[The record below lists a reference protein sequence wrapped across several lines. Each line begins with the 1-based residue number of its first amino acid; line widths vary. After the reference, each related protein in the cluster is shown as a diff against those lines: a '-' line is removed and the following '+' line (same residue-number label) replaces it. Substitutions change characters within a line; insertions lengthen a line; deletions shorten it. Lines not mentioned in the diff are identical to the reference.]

1 MRIEML
7 SKIKAQSPKAMLAMA
22 VLLPISAVDV
32 LHAQSG
38 QPVNPPVA
46 MPLDSPQTA
55 VEQYQAAQKIAN
67 AHLAK
72 ADDLD
77 FNVFSNQQWDRFQ
90 ISHARDIKVYWP
102 DSHVEVGLEKHI
114 ESLKYFFTYAPDTRI
129 KYHPVRLGVGEW
141 VSWIG
146 VMQGTFT
153 KPMKMPDGR
162 VIQPTGKA
170 FSLPMCT
177 VGHWKNG
184 TMDAEYL
191 FWDTGLYYREL
202 GVQ

>member
-1 MRIEML
+1 MQSFVNTLSCRIFLAL
-7 SKIKAQSPKAMLAMA
+7 SIVVTAVGALKAG
-22 VLLPISAVDV
+22 
-32 LHAQSG
+32 AQTT
-38 QPVNPPVA
+38 QVEPPVA

-55 VEQYQAAQKIAN
+55 VDQYQAARKIAEAN
-67 AHLAK
+67 LAN

-77 FNVFSNQQWDRFQ
+77 FNVFSNGRWDELKK
-90 ISHARDIKVYWP
+90 SHAQDIKVYWP
-102 DSHVEVGLEKHI
+102 DGHLEVGIQKHI
-114 ESLKYFFTYAPDTRI
+114 DSLKYYFTYAPDTRI
-129 KYHPVRLGVGEW
+129 KYHPVRIGTGEW
-141 VSWIG
+141 TSWIG

-153 KPMKMPDGR
+153 KPMTTPDGR

-191 FWDTGLYYREL
+191 FWDTGLYLKEL
-202 GVQ
+202 GLQ

>member
-1 MRIEML
+1 MEKKMKKALNTVARRTVFAL
-7 SKIKAQSPKAMLAMA
+7 SIVAISFCGLKAQ
-22 VLLPISAVDV
+22 
-32 LHAQSG
+32 AQ
-38 QPVNPPVA
+38 QTIDPPVG
-46 MPLDSPQTA
+46 MPLESQTA
-55 VEQYQAAQKIAN
+55 VEQYKAAQKIASEN
-67 AHLAK
+67 LAK

-77 FNVFSNQQWDRFQ
+77 FNVFSNGRWDELKN
-90 ISHARDIKVYWP
+90 SHAKDIKVYWP
-102 DSHVEVGLEKHI
+102 DGHLEVGIDKHI
-114 ESLKYFFTYAPDTRI
+114 QSLKYYFTYAPDTRI
-129 KYHPVRLGVGEW
+129 KFHPVRLGVGEW
-141 VSWIG
+141 TSWIG

-153 KPMKMPDGR
+153 KPMTLPDGR

-191 FWDTGLYYREL
+191 FWDSGLYLREL

>member
-1 MRIEML
+1 ML
-7 SKIKAQSPKAMLAMA
+7 SKIKAQSPKAMLIVA
-22 VLLPISAVDV
+22 VLLPISAADV

-38 QPVNPPVA
+38 EQVNPPVA

-67 AHLAK
+67 SNLAK

-77 FNVFSNQQWDRFQ
+77 FNVFSNQQWDRFK

-141 VSWIG
+141 TSWIG
-146 VMQGTFT
+146 LMQGTFT

-162 VIQPTGKA
+162 VMQPTGKA

-191 FWDTGLYYREL
+191 FWDTGLYYRQM

>member
-1 MRIEML
+1 MKKFINMIARRTAL
-7 SKIKAQSPKAMLAMA
+7 ALGVLVLTVASTKSQAQQF
-22 VLLPISAVDV
+22 PIDPS
-32 LHAQSG
+32 
-38 QPVNPPVA
+38 VA

-55 VEQYQAAQKIAN
+55 VEQYKAARKIAEAN
-67 AHLAK
+67 LAN

-77 FNVFSNQQWDRFQ
+77 FNVFSNGRWDDLKK
-90 ISHARDIKVYWP
+90 SHSKDIKVYWP
-102 DSHVEVGLEKHI
+102 DGHVEVGIDKHI
-114 ESLKYFFTYAPDTRI
+114 ESLKYYFTYAPDTRI
-129 KYHPVRLGVGEW
+129 KFHPVRLGVGEW
-141 VSWIG
+141 TSWIG

-153 KPMKMPDGR
+153 KPMTLPDGH

-191 FWDTGLYYREL
+191 FWDTGIYMKEL
-202 GVQ
+202 GIK

>member
-1 MRIEML
+1 ML
-7 SKIKAQSPKAMLAMA
+7 SQITSQRLRATLMVAT
-22 VLLPISAVDV
+22 LLPVLAAEV

-38 QPVNPPVA
+38 EQLNPPVA

-55 VEQYQAAQKIAN
+55 VEQYQAAQKIADSN
-67 AHLAK
+67 LAK

-77 FNVFSNQQWDRFQ
+77 FNVFSNQEWDRFK
-90 ISHARDIKVYWP
+90 ISHARDIRVYWP
-102 DSHVEVGLEKHI
+102 DNHVEVGLDKHI

-141 VSWIG
+141 TSWIG
-146 VMQGTFT
+146 LMQGTFT

-162 VIQPTGKA
+162 IVQPTGKS

-177 VGHWKNG
+177 VGHWKSG

-191 FWDTGLYYREL
+191 FWDTRLYLRQM

>member
-1 MRIEML
+1 MPSQVRAQRL
-7 SKIKAQSPKAMLAMA
+7 KATLVVAML
-22 VLLPISAVDV
+22 LPVSAADT

-38 QPVNPPVA
+38 KLLNPPVA

-67 AHLAK
+67 SNLAK

-77 FNVFSNQQWDRFQ
+77 FNVFSNQQWDRFK
-90 ISHARDIKVYWP
+90 ISHAPGIKVYWP
-102 DSHVEVGLEKHI
+102 DNHVEVGLDKHI

-129 KYHPVRLGVGEW
+129 EFHPVRLGVGEW
-141 VSWIG
+141 TSWIG
-146 VMQGTFT
+146 LMQGTFT

-162 VIQPTGKA
+162 IVQPTGKS

-177 VGHWKNG
+177 VGHWKSG

-191 FWDTGLYYREL
+191 FWDTGLYLRQM